1 MIPIHVDGS
10 SLVHRM
16 PAGIKLAAMI
26 VMVTLIS
33 LTPNG
38 PLLAGWGALVI
49 VAYALAG
56 LLRSQL
62 LRQVHLMRWIIV
74 ITVAGQ
80 LLFVGEA
87 AAVLNTLRIVILILM
102 AALVSLTTRVS
113 EMLETIERLV
123 GRFRRFGADP
133 EAVGTVLMVAITSI
147 PVIASHAGRVREAY
161 RARRAGTNIA
171 AMTSTMLVL
180 AIKHADELGD
190 ALVARGGHAGSRR

>member
-1 MIPIHVDGS
+1 VIPIHVDGS

-16 PAGIKLAAMI
+16 PTGAKLAAML
-26 VMVTLIS
+26 VTVTLIS

-38 PLLAGWGALVI
+38 PLLAAWGVLVI

-56 LLRSQL
+56 LLGSQL
-62 LRQVHLMRWIIV
+62 LRQIHLMRWIIL

-87 AAVLNTLRIVILILM
+87 AAVLNTLRIVILILV

-113 EMLETIERLV
+113 EMLETVERLV

-161 RARRAGTNIA
+161 RARRAGTNIV

>member
-10 SLVHRM
+10 SVMHRM
-16 PAGIKLAAMI
+16 PAGVKLVAM
-26 VMVTLIS
+26 VLTVTLIS

-38 PLLAGWGALVI
+38 PLLAVWGVLV
-49 VAYALAG
+49 VAAYALAG
-56 LLRSQL
+56 LLGSQL
-62 LRQVHLMRWIIV
+62 WRQIHLMRWVIL
-74 ITVAGQ
+74 ITVVGQ

-87 AAVLNTLRIVILILM
+87 AAVLNTARIVILILV

-113 EMLETIERLV
+113 AMLETIERMV

-161 RARRAGTNIA
+161 RARRAGTNIV

-190 ALVARGGHAGSRR
+190 ALVARGGHGGSRR

>member
-1 MIPIHVDGS
+1 MIPIHVEGS

-16 PAGIKLAAMI
+16 PAGAKLV
-26 VMVTLIS
+26 VMLVTVTAIS

-38 PLLAGWGALVI
+38 PLLAAWGILVI
-49 VAYALAG
+49 AGYAVAG

-62 LRQVHLMRWIIV
+62 FRQLHLMRWVIL
-74 ITVAGQ
+74 ITVVGQ

-87 AAVLNTLRIVILILM
+87 AAVLNTVRIVILILV

-113 EMLETIERLV
+113 DMLETVEGFV
-123 GRFRRFGADP
+123 ARFRRFGADH

-161 RARRAGTNIA
+161 RARRAGTNVI

-180 AIKHADELGD
+180 AIKHADQLGD

>member
-1 MIPIHVDGS
+1 MIPVHVEGS
-10 SLVHRM
+10 SMVHRM
-16 PAGIKLAAMI
+16 PAGAKLS
-26 VMVTLIS
+26 VMVVVVALIS

-38 PLLAGWGALVI
+38 PLLAGWGILV
-49 VAYALAG
+49 VVGYALAG

-62 LRQVHLMRWIIV
+62 FRQVYLMRWIIV
-74 ITVAGQ
+74 ITVVGQ
-80 LLFVGEA
+80 LVFVGET
-87 AAVLNTLRIVILILM
+87 AAVLNTLRIVILILA

-113 EMLETIERLV
+113 DMLETVERFV
-123 GRFRRFGADP
+123 GRFRRFGANP

-161 RARRAGTNIA
+161 RARRAGTNIP

>member
-16 PAGIKLAAMI
+16 PTGAKLAAML
-26 VMVTLIS
+26 VTVTLIS

-38 PLLAGWGALVI
+38 PLLAAWGIVVI

-62 LRQVHLMRWIIV
+62 LRQIHLMRWVIA

-87 AAVLNTLRIVILILM
+87 AAVLNTLRIVILILV

-113 EMLETIERLV
+113 EMLETVERLV

-161 RARRAGTNIA
+161 QARRAGTNIV

-190 ALVARGGHAGSRR
+190 ALVARGGHSGSRR

>member
-10 SLVHRM
+10 SLIHRM
-16 PAGIKLAAMI
+16 PAGPKLAAMI
-26 VMVTLIS
+26 GTVALIS

-38 PLLAGWGALVI
+38 PLLAAWGILVL
-49 VAYALAG
+49 AGYALAG

-62 LRQVHLMRWIIV
+62 FRQVHLVRWVIV
-74 ITVAGQ
+74 ITVIGQ
-80 LLFVGEA
+80 ILFVGEA
-87 AAVLNTLRIVILILM
+87 AAVLNTLRIVILILV

-113 EMLETIERLV
+113 DMLETVERLV

-147 PVIASHAGRVREAY
+147 PVIASHFQRVREAH
-161 RARRAGTNIA
+161 RARRARTNIP
-171 AMTSTMLVL
+171 AMTTTMLIL

-190 ALVARGGHAGSRR
+190 ALVARGSHAGSRG

>member
-10 SLVHRM
+10 SVVHRM
-16 PAGIKLAAMI
+16 PAGPKLATML
-26 VMVTLIS
+26 VVVTLIS

-38 PLLAGWGALVI
+38 PLLAGWGILVV
-49 VAYALAG
+49 VAYAVAG
-56 LLRSQL
+56 LFRTQFF
-62 LRQVHLMRWIIV
+62 RQVHLMRWV
-74 ITVAGQ
+74 ILVTVAGQ

-87 AAVLNTLRIVILILM
+87 AALFNTVRIVILILV

-113 EMLETIERLV
+113 AMLETVERLV

-161 RARRAGTNIA
+161 RARRAGSNIA

-180 AIKHADELGD
+180 AVKHADELGD
-190 ALVARGGHAGSRR
+190 ALVARGGHSGSRR

>member
-1 MIPIHVDGS
+1 MIPIHVDGT

-16 PAGIKLAAMI
+16 PAGPKLVTMI
-26 VMVTLIS
+26 VIVALIS

-38 PLLAGWGALVI
+38 PLLAAWGVLV
-49 VAYALAG
+49 VAAYALAG

-62 LRQVHLMRWIIV
+62 FRQLHLMRWVIL
-74 ITVAGQ
+74 ITVVGQ

-87 AAVLNTLRIVILILM
+87 AAVLNTARIVILILV
-102 AALVSLTTRVS
+102 AALVTLTTRVS
-113 EMLETIERLV
+113 AMLETVEGFV

-161 RARRAGTNIA
+161 RARRAGTNVV

>member
-16 PAGIKLAAMI
+16 PAGPKLATML
-26 VMVTLIS
+26 VVVTLIS

-38 PLLAGWGALVI
+38 PLLAGWGILVV
-49 VAYALAG
+49 VAYAVAG
-56 LLRSQL
+56 LFRTQFF
-62 LRQVHLMRWIIV
+62 RQVHLMRWV
-74 ITVAGQ
+74 ILVTVAGQ

-87 AAVLNTLRIVILILM
+87 AALFNTVRIVILILV

-113 EMLETIERLV
+113 AMLETVEGLV

-161 RARRAGTNIA
+161 RARRAGSNIA

-180 AIKHADELGD
+180 AVKHADELGD
-190 ALVARGGHAGSRR
+190 ALVARGGHSGSRR

>member
-1 MIPIHVDGS
+1 MIPVHVDGS
-10 SLVHRM
+10 SIVHRM
-16 PAGIKLAAMI
+16 PAGPKLAIML
-26 VMVTLIS
+26 VVVTLIS

-38 PLLAGWGALVI
+38 PLLAGWGILVV
-49 VAYALAG
+49 VAYAVAG
-56 LLRSQL
+56 LFRTQFF
-62 LRQVHLMRWIIV
+62 RQVHLMRWV
-74 ITVAGQ
+74 ILVTVAGQ
-80 LLFVGEA
+80 LLFVSEA
-87 AAVLNTLRIVILILM
+87 AALFNTVRIVILILV

-113 EMLETIERLV
+113 AMLETVERLV

-180 AIKHADELGD
+180 AVKHADELGD
-190 ALVARGGHAGSRR
+190 ALVARGGHSGSRR

>member
-1 MIPIHVDGS
+1 MVVI
-10 SLVHRM
+10 
-16 PAGIKLAAMI
+16 
-26 VMVTLIS
+26 VTLIS

-38 PLLAGWGALVI
+38 PLLAGWGILV
-49 VAYALAG
+49 VCAYTLAG

-62 LRQVHLMRWIIV
+62 FRQIHLMRWV
-74 ITVAGQ
+74 ILVTVVGQ

-87 AAVLNTLRIVILILM
+87 AAVLNTLRIVILILV
-102 AALVSLTTRVS
+102 AALVTLTTRVS
-113 EMLETIERLV
+113 AMLETVENLV

>member
-16 PAGIKLAAMI
+16 PAGPKLTAMI
-26 VMVTLIS
+26 LTVTLIS

-38 PLLAGWGALVI
+38 PLLAGWGIVVV

-62 LRQVHLMRWIIV
+62 FRQVHLMRWV
-74 ITVAGQ
+74 ILVTMVGQ
-80 LLFVGEA
+80 LIFVGEA
-87 AAVLNTLRIVILILM
+87 AAVLNTVRIVILILV

-113 EMLETIERLV
+113 AMLETVERLV